1 MFRIYLAVVD
11 VIPAA
16 IVLVPLF
23 LILYG
28 TAYKRDSR
36 KSIICCLFCLYLAAV
51 FSLVGIPNVTYFRPD
66 LNLNFIPFAGIVY
79 DLKNSVLN
87 IALFVPL
94 GVFLPVLWERFRRVA
109 PTVVFGAGLS
119 LTIELL
125 QMLTY
130 RATDVNDLITNTLGA
145 MLGFLVAKPISRRYP
160 VIGKGRGDVYALCA
174 LSFSVMFFLHPV
186 LSPMLW
192 DRIL

>member
-1 MFRIYLAVVD
+1 MIRIYLAAVD
-11 VIPAA
+11 VVPAA
-16 IVLVPLF
+16 IVLVPVF

-28 TAYKRDSR
+28 TAYQRDFR
-36 KSIICCLFCLYLAAV
+36 KTILYCLFCLYLAAV

-66 LNLNFIPFAGIVY
+66 LNLNLIPLCGIVN
-79 DLKNSVLN
+79 DLKNSLLN

-94 GVFLPVLWERFRRVA
+94 GFFLPMLCTQFRKMLPA
-109 PTVVFGAGLS
+109 AFFGFGLS
-119 LTIELL
+119 FAIELL

-130 RATDVNDLITNTLGA
+130 RATDVNDLITNVIGTVI
-145 MLGFLVAKPISRRYP
+145 GFLLAKPFCRKYSE
-160 VIGKGRGDVYALCA
+160 IGKGTGDVYSLCA
-174 LSFSVMFFLHPV
+174 LSFGVMFFLHPI